1 MSSCTC
7 SQGIYIREH
16 TSVGWIPCIMGNLNF
31 SKIEARLGEKP
42 CTTRVKDS
50 PGIALSSTVDWN
62 DKTGRGDDGKFNVLV
77 ISNEI
82 NDTSEASTVKGLA
95 YIVPSEVVSKRS
107 DIKDIFDF
115 FSFSGRKKTK
125 TVSLEQFS
133 SNVTSIESLFDSS
146 QIAELY
152 RVRFT
157 LLPGGLT
164 YLKLDNTPEFFHL
177 HAEQDQSWRYND
189 RVLCRQAFYY
199 LKYALHEHLHHPFDD
214 DSVSTTYY
222 YGSKSQD
229 PSQIGKALLQ
239 RFYDSISGMKSMT
252 ERNRRR
258 GSQYKGVI
266 SFGRALIRVLRKTR
280 FIDDAEKQEQLER
293 LDNME
298 GSFAALV
305 NQLEHDH
312 TRRET
317 KMAVARTFAAF
328 LASLIAFAF
337 LFLHKTLH
345 AHKQSSGKEPS
356 PADPKTP
363 SLSMLIEIEKIW
375 LSYPFEIFFAIVL
388 TLMSIFFGN
397 WIRLS
402 EFRPQLLRSAYFKIE
417 ERLWLR
423 PISRIDGK
431 KDNLG
436 HKLLLLSLP
445 WLMLLLGIGF
455 LGIAYWLSVWLLESP

>member
-1 MSSCTC
+1 
-7 SQGIYIREH
+7 
-16 TSVGWIPCIMGNLNF
+16 MGNLNF

-42 CTTRVKDS
+42 CTTRVEGS

-62 DKTGRGDDGKFNVLV
+62 DRTGRGDDGKFNVLV

-82 NDTSEASTVKGLA
+82 NDISEASTVKGWA
-95 YIVPSEVVSKRS
+95 YIVPSTVVSKRS
-107 DIKDIFDF
+107 DIKSIFDF
-115 FSFSGRKKTK
+115 FSLTGRKKAK
-125 TVSLEQFS
+125 KVPLEQFS

-146 QIAELY
+146 HIAELY

-177 HAEQDQSWRYND
+177 HAEQDQSWRDND
-189 RVLCRQAFYY
+189 RVLCRQAFYF

-222 YGSKSQD
+222 YGSESQD

-239 RFYDSISGMKSMT
+239 RFYDSIGGMKSMT

-280 FIDDAEKQEQLER
+280 FINDAEKQEQLER

-312 TRRET
+312 IRRET

-345 AHKQSSGKEPS
+345 DLKQSSDVV
-356 PADPKTP
+356 PAPDLETS
-363 SLSMLIEIEKIW
+363 SLEMLISIERIW

-402 EFRPQLLRSAYFKIE
+402 EFRPPLLRSAYFKIE

-423 PISRIDGK
+423 PISRVDENKG
-431 KDNLG
+431 NRG
-436 HKLLLLSLP
+436 HKLVLVLLP
-445 WLMLLLGIGF
+445 WLMLLLGIGL
-455 LGIAYWLSVWLLESP
+455 LGMAYELSVQLLEGWK